1 MIDPNDKI
9 RVKEIFSEFLDLS
22 ENRSETTK
30 EINVLKKEASSILDV
45 KPPTVTKLF
54 SYLKKLMEE
63 GTDEL
68 SDLKTLAD
76 EIND

>member
-1 MIDPNDKI
+1 MIDPNDKKRI
-9 RVKEIFSEFLDLS
+9 KEIFSEFLDLS
-22 ENRSETTK
+22 ENRGETTK
-30 EINVLKKEASSILDV
+30 EINTLKKEASSILDV
-45 KPPTVTKLF
+45 KSPIVTKLF

-68 SDLKTLAD
+68 SDLKYLAD

>member
-1 MIDPNDKI
+1 MIDPEDKK
-9 RVKEIFSEFLDLS
+9 RVKDIFSEFLDLS
-22 ENRSETTK
+22 ENRHEITK
-30 EINVLKKEASSILDV
+30 EINILKKEASSILDV
-45 KPPTVTKLF
+45 KPPIVTKLF